1 MVLLHWGIPLEQVVG
16 AAFFQN
22 ALLLGPTHRMLGF
35 SSPVPYPPPLPC
47 CAFLYHDGTRKQGRE
62 LHLVLNEMKQKS

>member
-22 ALLLGPTHRMLGF
+22 ALLQGF
-35 SSPVPYPPPLPC
+35 
-47 CAFLYHDGTRKQGRE
+47 T
-62 LHLVLNEMKQKS
+62 LHIEC